1 MHQNFF
7 HWHSRAELKPDTTIL
22 EPRWNAAAKFAEDV
36 SVSDICS
43 LLRLVLFPGA
53 EADFAKRFSDALVK
67 LEPTFPPEGNAE
79 LLRVMATAAVYSQ
92 MDAPSNEADA
102 IALGLRAAAFPLER
116 IQPICKEVMERAGEY
131 LATESERIRP
141 APNIIK
147 ADFQALKTATETE
160 GWETGEDATKLLGSA
175 LVELGDTMGRV
186 AEENQFL
193 WWLIGRRSPLLKQRR
208 DKLTSQDYALVA
220 AVEAASRVTLLPP
233 PASVESLLNEVL
245 AQCKNDPDS
254 SMLLVET
261 IGTPGADLVKSEKA
275 GGQTTELTPVV
286 SMLAVLRAGGKA
298 DAKGLKHLHLSPKF
312 KSSPAATA
320 TQYFRELMF
329 LRAIEQIS

>member
-7 HWHSRAELKPDTTIL
+7 HWHSRAELKPDRTIL
-22 EPRWNAAAKFAEDV
+22 EPRWNAAAKFAAKV

-43 LLRLVLFPGA
+43 LLRLALFPDVEA
-53 EADFAKRFSDALVK
+53 EFAKRFSDALVK
-67 LEPTFPPEGNAE
+67 SEPTFPPEGNAE
-79 LLRVMATAAVYSQ
+79 LLRVMATAALYSQ
-92 MDAPSNEADA
+92 MDEPSNEAGA
-102 IALGLRAAAFPLER
+102 IALGLRAAAFPPER
-116 IQPICKEVMERAGEY
+116 IQPICKEVTERAGQY

-141 APNIIK
+141 APNVK

-160 GWETGEDATKLLGSA
+160 GWETAEDATKLLGSA

-193 WWLIGRRSPLLKQRR
+193 WWLVGRQSPLLKQRR

-220 AVEAASRVTLLPP
+220 AVEAASRVMLLPP

-245 AQCKNDPDS
+245 AQSKNDPDS

-261 IGTPGADLVKSEKA
+261 IGTPSADLVKGEKA
-275 GGQTTELTPVV
+275 GGQTMELTPIAGT
-286 SMLAVLRAGGKA
+286 LAVLRAGGKA

-320 TQYFRELMF
+320 SQYFRELMF

>member
-1 MHQNFF
+1 M
-7 HWHSRAELKPDTTIL
+7 KPDTTIL
-22 EPRWNAAAKFAEDV
+22 EPRWNAAAKFAEDI
-36 SVSDICS
+36 SGSDICS

-67 LEPTFPPEGNAE
+67 LEPTFPPEGNTE
-79 LLRVMATAAVYSQ
+79 LLRVMATAALYSQ
-92 MDAPSNEADA
+92 MDEPSNEADA

-131 LATESERIRP
+131 LASESERMRS
-141 APNIIK
+141 APNVK
-147 ADFQALKTATETE
+147 ADFEALKTATETE
-160 GWETGEDATKLLGSA
+160 GWETGKDATKLLGSA

-193 WWLIGRRSPLLKQRR
+193 WWLVGRRSPLLKQRR

-220 AVEAASRVTLLPP
+220 AVEAASRVMLLPP

-261 IGTPGADLVKSEKA
+261 IGTPSTDLVKGEKTGSPA
-275 GGQTTELTPVV
+275 TELTPIAGT
-286 SMLAVLRAGGKA
+286 LAVLRAGGKV
-298 DAKGLKHLHLSPKF
+298 DAKALKNLYLAPKV

-320 TQYFRELMF
+320 CQYFHELIF

>member
-1 MHQNFF
+1 M
-7 HWHSRAELKPDTTIL
+7 KPDTTIL
-22 EPRWNAAAKFAEDV
+22 EPRWKAAAKFAEDV

-43 LLRLVLFPGA
+43 LLCLVLFPGA

-67 LEPTFPPEGNAE
+67 LEPTFPPEGNTE
-79 LLRVMATAAVYSQ
+79 LLRVMATAALYSQ
-92 MDAPSNEADA
+92 MDKPSNEADA
-102 IALGLRAAAFPLER
+102 IALGLHAAAFPLER

-141 APNIIK
+141 APNIK

-193 WWLIGRRSPLLKQRR
+193 WWLVGRQSPLLKQRR

-245 AQCKNDPDS
+245 AQCKNDPDL

-261 IGTPGADLVKSEKA
+261 IGTPGADLVKGEKA
-275 GGQTTELTPVV
+275 GGPATELTPVAGT
-286 SMLAVLRAGGKA
+286 LAVLRAGVKA

-312 KSSPAATA
+312 KTSPAATA
-320 TQYFRELMF
+320 SQYFRELMF

>member
-1 MHQNFF
+1 MHPNFF
-7 HWHSRAELKPDTTIL
+7 HWHSRAELKPDATIL
-22 EPRWNAAAKFAEDV
+22 ESRWNAAAKFAEKV

-53 EADFAKRFSDALVK
+53 EAEFAKRFSAALVK

-92 MDAPSNEADA
+92 MSEPSNEADA
-102 IALGLRAAAFPLER
+102 MALGLHAAAFPLER
-116 IQPICKEVMERAGEY
+116 IQPVCKELMERVGEY

-141 APNIIK
+141 APTVE
-147 ADFQALKTATETE
+147 ADFKALKTAMETD
-160 GWETGEDATKLLGSA
+160 GWEIGEEATKLLGNA
-175 LVELGDTMGRV
+175 VIELGETMGRI

-193 WWLIGRRSPLLKQRR
+193 WWLLGRQSPLLKQRR
-208 DKLTSQDYALVA
+208 EELTSQDYALVA
-220 AVEAASRVTLLPP
+220 AVEAATRVALLPP
-233 PASVESLLNEVL
+233 SPSVESLLNEVL

-261 IGTPGADLVKSEKA
+261 MGYPGADLVKGENLSGVA
-275 GGQTTELTPVV
+275 VELTPINGT
-286 SMLAVLRAGGKA
+286 LAVLRAGGKA
-298 DAKGLKHLHLSPKF
+298 DAKGLKHLYLSPKL

-320 TQYFRELMF
+320 GQYFRELMF
-329 LRAIEQIS
+329 LRAIKKIT

>member
-1 MHQNFF
+1 MK
-7 HWHSRAELKPDTTIL
+7 LDTTIL

-53 EADFAKRFSDALVK
+53 EAEFAKRFSVALVK

-79 LLRVMATAAVYSQ
+79 LLRVMATAAVYSK
-92 MDAPSNEADA
+92 MDKPSNEADA
-102 IALGLRAAAFPLER
+102 IALGLLAAAFPLER
-116 IQPICKEVMERAGEY
+116 IQPVCKEIMERAGEY
-131 LATESERIRP
+131 LASESERIRP
-141 APNIIK
+141 APNVK
-147 ADFQALKTATETE
+147 ADFQALKKATETE

-193 WWLIGRRSPLLKQRR
+193 WWLVGRQSPLLKQRR

-220 AVEAASRVTLLPP
+220 AVEAAARVMLLPP

-261 IGTPGADLVKSEKA
+261 IGTPSADLVKGEKA
-275 GGQTTELTPVV
+275 GGQATELTPIAGT
-286 SMLAVLRAGGKA
+286 LAVLRAGGKA

-312 KSSPAATA
+312 KSSPAVTSS
-320 TQYFRELMF
+320 QYFRELMF